1 MNKEKGFEIFRNRNE
16 QNRFIKYYLE
26 TDFEKIS
33 YIEIENLK
41 TKYFIHP
48 KGFWY
53 DKNGIIDYDLITDFW
68 ILLRKFIVKPFN
80 ETKASLNFN
89 GFVFPEFENNKTS
102 VLSKKDYLFWGEDK
116 GFIFEQKVSFYNCT
130 FLGKVNF
137 NNVEFLDEVNFSNSI
152 FLSETTFRYSV
163 FHKKVLFDSSVFQN
177 KNKLEDYIGVD
188 FSDAI
193 FHNDAFF
200 NYTLFERE
208 LRFSNCTFKKSFNF
222 RNSIVHKQCFFGKA
236 TFIGEAHFHFTIF
249 KEMTSFDYTS
259 FESNTG
265 FGYTIFADK
274 VQFYSTK
281 FIAVFFQ
288 KTFFLDIA
296 LFYRLELIECKELV
310 FQDCYCFDKNIISH
324 EKLISILNFI
334 RFYISNFYRQKTNSN
349 IFDFYKVISN
359 KEKEQLK
366 LYNHSILFSK
376 EIKKALKIIKDSDFD
391 VIIPNIKDG
400 TFFSKKVQFQFLDV
414 LFINTTFNR
423 LDLTKTDFEESN
435 VTNLQLKECD
445 WGNSSRIILQKENNE
460 NKLDAKSIQSLE
472 VLYRQ
477 IKRNYDNVKNW
488 ELSGKAF
495 FSEMEMRRNR
505 YFLER
510 KLTGSGLVN
519 FFNYI
524 IFSIYKHSCNYT
536 QNYVKPMFILLCC
549 WLFVF
554 PLLFGVIGCYSYQEN
569 YITIFSY
576 SRIIYYDNSNLP
588 YCLSFSNIYEL
599 SSSNTFLFIK
609 TKITSYWFLTLIQKI
624 VSTILLTFIIL
635 SFRKRFKQ

>member
-1 MNKEKGFEIFRNRNE
+1 MNKEKGVEIFRNIIE
-16 QNRFIKYYLE
+16 QDRFIKYYLE

-33 YIEIENLK
+33 YTEIEDLK
-41 TKYFIHP
+41 TRYFIHP

-53 DKNGIIDYDLITDFW
+53 DKNGIIDYGLITDFW
-68 ILLRKFIVKPFN
+68 MLLRKFIVKPFN
-80 ETKASLNFN
+80 ETKTSLDFN
-89 GFVFPEFENNKTS
+89 DFVFPEFENNRIS
-102 VLSKKDYLFWGEDK
+102 FSSKKDYIFRSEDES
-116 GFIFEQKVSFYNCT
+116 FIFEQKVSFYNCT

-137 NNVEFLDEVNFSNSI
+137 DNIEFLDEVNFSNST
-152 FLSETTFRYSV
+152 FLSEATFRYSV
-163 FHKKVLFDSSVFQN
+163 FHKKVFYESSVFHN

-200 NYTLFERE
+200 NHTLFERI

-222 RNSIVHKQCFFGKA
+222 RNSIVHKQCFLGKA

-265 FGYTIFADK
+265 FGYTIFADN

-296 LFYRLELIECKELV
+296 LFYRLELIECKELILK
-310 FQDCYCFDKNIISH
+310 DCYYFDENFISH
-324 EKLISILNFI
+324 EKIISILNFI
-334 RFYISNFYRQKTNSN
+334 IFYNSNFFHQKTNSN
-349 IFDFYKVISN
+349 IFNFYKESLN

-376 EIKKALKIIKDSDFD
+376 EIKKALKIIKDSDFE
-391 VIIPNIKDG
+391 VIIPRIKDG

-445 WGNSSRIILQKENNE
+445 WGNSSRIILQKENDE
-460 NKLDAKSIQSLE
+460 KKLNAQSTQSLE

-477 IKRNYDNVKNW
+477 VKRNYDNVKNW

-495 FSEMEMRRNR
+495 FSEMEMRRN
-505 YFLER
+505 
-510 KLTGSGLVN
+510 
-519 FFNYI
+519 
-524 IFSIYKHSCNYT
+524 
-536 QNYVKPMFILLCC
+536 
-549 WLFVF
+549 
-554 PLLFGVIGCYSYQEN
+554 
-569 YITIFSY
+569 
-576 SRIIYYDNSNLP
+576 
-588 YCLSFSNIYEL
+588 
-599 SSSNTFLFIK
+599 
-609 TKITSYWFLTLIQKI
+609 
-624 VSTILLTFIIL
+624 
-635 SFRKRFKQ
+635 